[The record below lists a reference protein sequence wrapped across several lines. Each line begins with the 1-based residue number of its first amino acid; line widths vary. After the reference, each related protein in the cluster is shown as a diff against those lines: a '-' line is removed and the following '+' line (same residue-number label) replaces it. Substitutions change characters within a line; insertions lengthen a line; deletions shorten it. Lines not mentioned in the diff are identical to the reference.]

1 MLIPLWCWLSQVPKK
16 TKKIKKTSK
25 IIAFQMSKGTFITLF
40 LSFYKL
46 KSLLTTF
53 FIPDKKWV
61 GPLWCLLSLNFA
73 ATGVV
78 VLSFQVST
86 LKFSLPATKIH
97 QQTRGKLKRGQK
109 IEYIINFSLIR
120 IPILFTTC
128 PIGKK
133 KGQAHQVFY
142 CLNINFLWTFNPK

>member
-1 MLIPLWCWLSQVPKK
+1 MLIPHWCWLFQVPKK
-16 TKKIKKTSK
+16 TKQIKKTSK
-25 IIAFQMSKGTFITLF
+25 IIAFKMSTGTFITLF

-73 ATGVV
+73 ATGVA
-78 VLSFQVST
+78 VLSFNVST
-86 LKFSLPATKIH
+86 LKFSLPATKVHH
-97 QQTRGKLKRGQK
+97 QMRGNLQRGKK
-109 IEYIINFSLIR
+109 IKYVINFSLIR
-120 IPILFTTC
+120 IPILLTTC
-128 PIGKK
+128 HRKK

-142 CLNINFLWTFNPK
+142 CLNINFPWTFNPK

>member
-1 MLIPLWCWLSQVPKK
+1 M
-16 TKKIKKTSK
+16 
-25 IIAFQMSKGTFITLF
+25 
-40 LSFYKL
+40 
-46 KSLLTTF
+46 
-53 FIPDKKWV
+53 
-61 GPLWCLLSLNFA
+61 SLNFA

-97 QQTRGKLKRGQK
+97 QQNRGKLKRGQK

-128 PIGKK
+128 PIEKK
-133 KGQAHQVFY
+133 KPGTPGFLLFKHKLS
-142 CLNINFLWTFNPK
+142 LNL